1 MATPTAVQRE
11 AAWLATSG
19 DGLPGLLTGAG
30 GPFDV
35 VQGYWPRTPQY
46 RKAAL
51 YVTRAGYQDMRFGAH
66 RKIRRHNLLVRVLW
80 PLGST
85 TVGTQMWETEQA
97 ALDSAVHQVLQRIV
111 AFDMDK
117 THGGRFMSVGEAPDA
132 QPIQVRFS
140 DPARA
145 TGGGG
150 RVELTVEITYNA
162 DDTDYTA

>member
-1 MATPTAVQRE
+1 MTTLTAVQRE

-19 DGLPGLLTGAG
+19 DGLPGLLVAAG

-51 YVTRAGYQDMRFGAH
+51 YLVRAAAQDVRFGAH
-66 RKIRRHNLLVRVLW
+66 RKIRRHSFLLRVLW

-97 ALDSAVHQVLQRIV
+97 ALDAAVSQVLARVV
-111 AFDMDK
+111 AYDMDK
-117 THGGRFMSVGEAPDA
+117 THGGRFMSVAEAPDA
-132 QPIQVRFS
+132 QPINVRFS
-140 DPARA
+140 DPAHA
-145 TGGGG
+145 AGGGG